1 MRRCALPRPRPPPV
15 YTGSSIVNQS
25 SGPAPDRTH
34 RYFRPVL
41 AALVVHLSCRSA
53 RPSLVLPPS
62 PSISCVFRPSARQS
76 GLTYLPSFIHG
87 CLCSLGRGH
96 PGGEAFRP
104 ARKPLNRAGRWHGNG
119 GKKKKSG
126 PLTSHFPRGVTEVS
140 LHLGPSVVFSAIGGR
155 RAGAPLWTAD
165 TTCRE
170 TSPH

>member
-126 PLTSHFPRGVTEVS
+126 PRSLPTSRAVQEVS
-140 LHLGPSVVFSAIGGR
+140 LHLGPSARGSRILSVR
-155 RAGAPLWTAD
+155 QHAPFWATAS
-165 TTCRE
+165 RI
-170 TSPH
+170 